1 MMSERNYDYPLYARV
16 LHIGLAVFGITAYLT
31 AELAENGNDSMGY
44 LLHAYL
50 GLSLAAFWM
59 LRVIPGLVGGGVLAF
74 SGWSLFSR
82 KQWSQAVADVR
93 GLFMLRVPERGM
105 HEGIAGL
112 VQAVGLLTFGWMAIT
127 GSGLFI
133 FGGEPE
139 TDLIELVEE
148 LHEIGESIIPLYL
161 ALHVGAVFAHSV
173 VGKPVWQRMW
183 FLKSKRSEH

>member
-1 MMSERNYDYPLYARV
+1 
-16 LHIGLAVFGITAYLT
+16 
-31 AELAENGNDSMGY
+31 
-44 LLHAYL
+44 
-50 GLSLAAFWM
+50 
-59 LRVIPGLVGGGVLAF
+59 
-74 SGWSLFSR
+74 
-82 KQWSQAVADVR
+82 
-93 GLFMLRVPERGM
+93 
-105 HEGIAGL
+105 
-112 VQAVGLLTFGWMAIT
+112 VQAFGLLVFGWMAIT